1 MTEAEWLR
9 ENTNAQK
16 MVLHVSKCGY
26 PRTKVGRRKL
36 RLFACGCCRQIWSD
50 LPDPRTTHA
59 IETAELFADGKAVQK
74 ELDRAGKA
82 IQRLTRYYP
91 GKDDLQ
97 ISTANGLA
105 RTTTLLKSYD
115 AALGVTMYPLPLAGY
130 FGTPTEESALV
141 CNILRDIFGNPF
153 RPVTII
159 PEWRTSTVL
168 ALAQGIYDEKAFD
181 RMPILADTLQDA
193 GCSNEDILNHC
204 RGPGPHTR
212 GCFVVDLILGKE

>member
-1 MTEAEWLR
+1 MTEADWLR

-16 MVLHVSKCGY
+16 MVSHLSKCGY

-59 IETAELFADGKAVQK
+59 IETAELFADGKVVQK
-74 ELDRAGKA
+74 ELNIAGKA
-82 IQRLTRYYP
+82 IQKLARYYP

-97 ISTANGLA
+97 LSTANGLA
-105 RTTTLLKSYD
+105 RAATLPKPYD

-130 FGTPTEESALV
+130 FGTPSEESDLI

-153 RPVTII
+153 HRITLDPSWLI
-159 PEWRTSTVL
+159 STAL
-168 ALAQGIYDEKAFD
+168 ALAKGIYEERAFD
-181 RMPILADTLQDA
+181 RMPILADALEDG
-193 GCSNEDILNHC
+193 GCSDPQILNHC
-204 RGPGPHTR
+204 RGPGPHVR
-212 GCFVVDLILGKE
+212 GCFVIDLILGKE